1 MTFDISSEM
10 PWSAECNTKN
20 SAFWHKITIDFP
32 MTSKKG
38 PFWHFFQLF
47 SITVDCDGMIDSSN
61 EAYWCNEHKAKIL
74 ALSWGKLLENKK
86 KAKKKFLFWTPFAFS
101 SLLWFFPQTIRD
113 TLNIS
118 FCAVNSTDTIQIRK
132 VLAYKKCQMLSVTYH
147 VSPVTFHVSP
157 VACHMSCVTCHKSQV
172 ACHLSPITCH

>member
-1 MTFDISSEM
+1 MLGFGIEWQSYRQIILSIKVKKNHLIVTFDISSEM

-74 ALSWGKLLENKK
+74 ALSWGKILENKK
-86 KAKKKFLFWTPFAFS
+86 KAKKKFLFEP
-101 SLLWFFPQTIRD
+101 LLLSAVYCDFFPKQYGIHW
-113 TLNIS
+113 IS
-118 FCAVNSTDTIQIRK
+118 HFVQLTAPI
-132 VLAYKKCQMLSVTYH
+132 
-147 VSPVTFHVSP
+147 PF
-157 VACHMSCVTCHKSQV
+157 KSEKF
-172 ACHLSPITCH
+172 